1 MIAKGSFHALTE
13 HIGYFTGTT
22 NVGLV
27 ISGPALFL
35 IDSGDRPEDG
45 EQLATSLRELFPG
58 RRLKAIIHTHGH
70 SDHCG
75 GSKFL
80 REHTGCEI
88 WAPKTESTFI
98 ENPGIAPDIYWGGRH
113 FDAKDVPVFQTGDA
127 CKVDRLLEEGL
138 LDEPDVSFKLV
149 PLPGHFYD
157 QLGLVVSDKVY
168 GKKAYFL
175 GDAFFGIEMI
185 KNYWIPF
192 MQDQKLFRE
201 SLCKIE
207 NEEADL
213 FVPSHGMPFNREKLP
228 ALAEINKLLTLEMES
243 LILRIIARKPST
255 CEEILKEVADFAGL
269 HMKLS
274 QYVLIGSTL
283 RSYISRLYNDGKLR
297 YTMEENRL
305 LWSINI
311 ADGKTAETASPLSRS
326 PAIGKSRIYS
336 AENSEES

>member
-1 MIAKGSFHALTE
+1 MIAKESFHALTD

-22 NVGLV
+22 NVGLA

-45 EQLATSLRELFPG
+45 EQLAVSIKEHFPG

-75 GSKFL
+75 GSKYL
-80 REHTGCEI
+80 KDHTGCEV

-98 ENPGIAPDIYWGGRH
+98 ENPGIAPDLYWGGRH
-113 FDAKDVPVFQTGDA
+113 FDAKEVPIFRTGEP
-127 CKVDRLLEEGL
+127 CKVDRLLEAGQ
-138 LDEPDVSFKLV
+138 LDESNISFKLV

-157 QLGLVVSDKVY
+157 QLGIVVSDNVT

-201 SLCKIE
+201 SVCKIE
-207 NEEADL
+207 SEAADL
-213 FVPSHGMPFNREKLP
+213 YIPSHGMPFNRERLP

-243 LILRIIARKPST
+243 LILRIVARKPST

-283 RSYISRLYNDGKLR
+283 RSYISRLYNDGKLL
-297 YTMEENRL
+297 YTMEGNRL
-305 LWSINI
+305 LWSINLI
-311 ADGKTAETASPLSRS
+311 AGTAADTASPLSRS

-336 AENSEES
+336 AENSGES

>member
-1 MIAKGSFHALTE
+1 MIAKESFHALTD

-22 NVGLV
+22 NVGLA

-45 EQLATSLRELFPG
+45 EQLAVSIKELFPG

-75 GSKFL
+75 GSKYL
-80 REHTGCEI
+80 KDHTGCEV

-98 ENPGIAPDIYWGGRH
+98 ENPSIAPDLYWGGRH
-113 FDAKDVPVFQTGDA
+113 FDAKEVPIFRTGEP
-127 CKVDRLLEEGL
+127 CKVDRLLEAGQ
-138 LDEPDVSFKLV
+138 LDESNISFKLV

-157 QLGLVVSDKVY
+157 QLGIVVSDNVT

-201 SLCKIE
+201 SVCKIE
-207 NEEADL
+207 SEAADL
-213 FVPSHGMPFNREKLP
+213 YIPSHGMPFNRERLP

-243 LILRIIARKPST
+243 LILRIVARKPST

-283 RSYISRLYNDGKLR
+283 RSYISRLYNDGKLL
-297 YTMEENRL
+297 YTMEGNRL
-305 LWSINI
+305 LWSINLI
-311 ADGKTAETASPLSRS
+311 AGTAADTASPLSRS

-336 AENSEES
+336 AENSGES